1 MRWIRDIALL
11 LILVAIGGSV
21 MWWKYD
27 RHQNDTR
34 VQKTSADTQ
43 RLEREIR
50 FRAAT
55 KAVALNPRGW
65 PATVDPT
72 WFETDPP
79 VNSVVGPAHPWV
91 EVAQEDEAGLMHP
104 RVRMTL
110 DEKVAGFWYNP
121 YQGVVRARVPV
132 SVSDD
137 QATAM
142 YNAVNL
148 ASLPSILWMESPV
161 DVPKPKADNGEKQ
174 AAIAAA
180 ELAAAK
186 EREQQSG
193 IVVHRNKKP

>member
-1 MRWIRDIALL
+1 MRWIRDIVLL
-11 LILVAIGGSV
+11 LILLAIGAGV
-21 MWWKYD
+21 TWWRYD
-27 RHQNDTR
+27 RHESDSR
-34 VQKTSADTQ
+34 VQKTAADTQ

-55 KAVALNPRGW
+55 KSVPLNPRGW

-72 WFETDPP
+72 WFDTDPP
-79 VNSVVGPAHPWV
+79 VNSIIDSAHPWV

-142 YNAVNL
+142 YNSING
-148 ASLPSILWMESPV
+148 ASLPTILWMEKPV
-161 DVPKPKADNGEKQ
+161 EVPKPKADKGDVPD
-174 AAIAAA
+174 ADAAA
-180 ELAAAK
+180 AAAQ
-186 EREQQSG
+186 RDAPQG
-193 IVVHRNKKP
+193 VVVHRNKKP

>member
-1 MRWIRDIALL
+1 MMRWIRDIVLL
-11 LILVAIGGSV
+11 LILFAIGGGV

-27 RHQNDTR
+27 RHQTDTR
-34 VQKTSADTQ
+34 VQKTASDTQ

-79 VNSVVGPAHPWV
+79 VNVIVGPAHPWV

-142 YNAVNL
+142 YNAVNMS
-148 ASLPSILWMESPV
+148 SLPSILWMEVAV
-161 DVPKPKADNGEKQ
+161 DMPKPKPEAEKQ
-174 AAIAAA
+174 AAAAAA

-193 IVVHRNKKP
+193 IVVHRTKKP

>member
-11 LILVAIGGSV
+11 LVLLAIGGGV
-21 MWWKYD
+21 AWWKSD
-27 RHQNDTR
+27 RNQSDSLVR
-34 VQKTSADTQ
+34 KTATDTQ

-72 WFETDPP
+72 WFDTDPP

-148 ASLPSILWMESPV
+148 ASLPSILWMEAPV
-161 DVPKPKADNGEKQ
+161 NVPKPKTDAEQRQ
-174 AAIAAA
+174 AAAAAA
-180 ELAAAK
+180 ELAAQK

-193 IVVHRNKKP
+193 VVVHRKHKP